1 MLSVYLGTSVHEK
14 MLDDVKCMLTSGIQQ
29 NHTPEEVMC
38 RIEGLLQ
45 DTEIYPN
52 FTKFIQDMKQKDD
65 TWKFWLLQD
74 FVFCNCYNYIGLY
87 LAIRGSNLKL
97 RVSSLK
103 QMAPIFAA
111 FDRDVYKKII
121 PNHRADIQKYPKE
134 ILRCFKAGGFTVNIN
149 GLRWHSVAL
158 DEAHEMCIN
167 KDLKGAIVR
176 PTTAY
181 LQKTSLF
188 YNYRIKAYK
197 HFIQQIFPEKS
208 KKCVQLN
215 TIMDSSPQSIQQE
228 QNILQMC
235 SEIKKHKL
243 LLRDLDSNRGLFN
256 AFNDKK
262 QHLSNPQICSHS
274 SNWITG
280 I

>member
-1 MLSVYLGTSVHEK
+1 MVSVYLGISVHEK
-14 MLDDVKCMLTSGIQQ
+14 MLDDVKCVLTSGIQQ
-29 NHTPEEVMC
+29 YCTPEEVMC

-45 DTEIYPN
+45 DTEIYPK
-52 FTKFIQDMKQKDD
+52 FTKFIQDMQRDD
-65 TWKFWLLQD
+65 TWKFGAD

-87 LAIRGSNLKL
+87 LAIRGSNWKL

-111 FDRDVYKKII
+111 FDRDIREKR
-121 PNHRADIQKYPKE
+121 PNHLADIQKYPQE
-134 ILRCFKAGGFTVNIN
+134 ILRCFEAGGFTVNIN
-149 GLRWHSVAL
+149 RQRWHSVAL

-197 HFIQQIFPEKS
+197 HFIQQLFP
-208 KKCVQLN
+208 KKCVPLN
-215 TIMDSSPQSIQQE
+215 TILDSSLQSIQQE
-228 QNILQMC
+228 KNFLQMC
-235 SEIKKHKL
+235 SEIKL

-256 AFNDKK
+256 AFND
-262 QHLSNPQICSHS
+262 
-274 SNWITG
+274 
-280 I
+280 